1 MSLSECSMT
10 YYSHETTILAEK
22 EEKKMQDEQMLL
34 PERAD
39 VPETAVKEIM
49 FMLPKGDISLLNTIA
64 DTAKLCEKFNVGLT
78 EWHIRRLCDNG
89 VIPFI
94 KLGSKR
100 MINWNVLMRYVNS
113 GGEFNELPK
122 AEQEPGIIARI
133 PEKLR
138 A

>member
-1 MSLSECSMT
+1 
-10 YYSHETTILAEK
+10 
-22 EEKKMQDEQMLL
+22 MQDEKVLL

-39 VPETAVKEIM
+39 APETAVKNTMII
-49 FMLPKGDISLLNTIA
+49 LPTGDIPLLNTIA

-89 VIPFI
+89 AIPFI

-100 MINWNVLMRYVNS
+100 MVNWNVLMRFVNS
-113 GGEFNELPK
+113 GGEFNVLPPPK
-122 AEQEPGIIARI
+122 QEPGIIARI

>member
-1 MSLSECSMT
+1 
-10 YYSHETTILAEK
+10 
-22 EEKKMQDEQMLL
+22 MQDEKVLL

-39 VPETAVKEIM
+39 APETAVKNTMII
-49 FMLPKGDISLLNTIA
+49 LPTGDIPLLNTIA

-78 EWHIRRLCDNG
+78 EWHIRRLCDSG
-89 VIPFI
+89 AIPFI

-100 MINWNVLMRYVNS
+100 MVNWNVLMRFVNS
-113 GGEFNELPK
+113 GGEFNILPK
-122 AEQEPGIIARI
+122 PQQEPGIIARI

>member
-1 MSLSECSMT
+1 MT
-10 YYSHETTILAEK
+10 YYIREITILAEK
-22 EEKKMQDEQMLL
+22 EEKTMQDEKVLI

-39 VPETAVKEIM
+39 APETAVKNTMII
-49 FMLPKGDISLLNTIA
+49 LPTGDIPLLNTIA

-89 VIPFI
+89 AIPFI

-100 MINWNVLMRYVNS
+100 MVNWNVLMRYVNS

-122 AEQEPGIIARI
+122 AEHEPGIIARI